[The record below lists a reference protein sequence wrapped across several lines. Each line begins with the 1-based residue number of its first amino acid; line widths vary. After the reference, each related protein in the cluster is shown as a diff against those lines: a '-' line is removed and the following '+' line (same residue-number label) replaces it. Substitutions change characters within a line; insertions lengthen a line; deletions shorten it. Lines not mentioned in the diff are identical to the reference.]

1 MWAVGRKGLMQHRL
15 LGLGLLLALWSSSV
29 PCALPFESAVV
40 MRIVRARE
48 EGMLFLLSVFVC

>member
-1 MWAVGRKGLMQHRL
+1 MQHCL